1 MSRKKVCIDAG
12 HGGTD
17 PGAVGPNGTRE
28 KDVALQIVLLVRD
41 ALQRCGI
48 EVVMTRT
55 VDKHVSLSERA
66 VVANKVGADAFVSV
80 HCNSATN
87 AAAQGTETYAFSKQ
101 SKGYPLAKMVHQELI
116 AVTGTVDR
124 GLKTKNYAVLRETGM
139 AAALVELGFI
149 SNVDEEQLLQN
160 AGWQCKVAE
169 AIAKGIVQYCGLV
182 WVPEPAQQYNLKV
195 IAADG
200 TAALHQ
206 IEQENRN
213 GTVWAPVRQLAEA
226 LGCKVEYDTD
236 EKCVVIN
243 R

>member
-1 MSRKKVCIDAG
+1 MKVCIDAG

-17 PGAVGPNGTRE
+17 PGAVGQNG
-28 KDVALQIVLLVRD
+28 ALEEDIALSVSEQVGA

-48 EVVMTRT
+48 QVIYTRIT
-55 VDKHVSLSERA
+55 DKHMSLSERA
-66 VVANKVGADAFVSV
+66 AVANKAGADAFVSV

-124 GLKTKNYAVLRETGM
+124 GLKTKNYAVLRDTGM

-226 LGCKVEYDTD
+226 LGCKVEYDEK
-236 EKCVVIN
+236 EKCVVVH